1 MNTHTTWAAL
11 FLVTSVLVLSLVL
24 GVQWLLR
31 KRRKSPPAMR
41 PLPAFQDL
49 QDEIKRAA
57 ENGKIFHIALGSGGL
72 SGEDAVT
79 SLAVLQVVEALAD
92 AAIAYD
98 IPPVVTVG
106 DPTLLLL
113 VQYTLRRAYER
124 RGLAELYKPSIVRF
138 VAPTPMAYAAGAA
151 ATVATEDV
159 MTNVMIGHFGPEV
172 SLIADAGARLG
183 LSQLAAAASP
193 GAIGALYPITNR
205 LAIGEELYA
214 AGAQM
219 TTERRYL
226 VSLTAQDILRL
237 ILAATILVA
246 AVLAL
251 LKR

>member
-1 MNTHTTWAAL
+1 MNTHASWAAL
-11 FLVTSVLVLSLVL
+11 FLVTSGLVLSLVL

-31 KRRKSPPAMR
+31 KRPKSPPAMR

-57 ENGKIFHIALGSGGL
+57 ENGKTFHIALGSGGL
-72 SGEDAVT
+72 SGEDTVT

-92 AAIAYD
+92 AAIAYH

-106 DPTLLLL
+106 DPTLLPLA
-113 VQYTLRRAYER
+113 QDILRRAYEQR
-124 RGLAELYKPSIVRF
+124 SLAELYRPSMVRF

-151 ATVATEDV
+151 STVAAEDV

-172 SLIADAGARLG
+172 SLIADAGGRLG

-193 GAIGALYPITNR
+193 DSIGALYPTTNR
-205 LAIGEELYA
+205 LAMGEELYA

-219 TTERRYL
+219 TAKRRYL

-237 ILAATILVA
+237 LLAATILVT

-251 LKR
+251 LRR